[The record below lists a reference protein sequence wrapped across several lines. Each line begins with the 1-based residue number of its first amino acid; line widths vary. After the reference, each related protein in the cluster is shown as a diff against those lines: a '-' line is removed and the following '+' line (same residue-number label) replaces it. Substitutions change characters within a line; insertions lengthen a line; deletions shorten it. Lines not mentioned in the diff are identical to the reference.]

1 MLKYIVPVLVVVA
14 AVGSSRRA
22 AHLQG
27 QPLSL
32 AFIQH
37 QGWSL
42 VLTGLQAVL
51 SSGALAG
58 PRASGTATARA
69 PGRVP
74 APIRNFLLLVRL
86 AHAHAGKE
94 GF

>member
-58 PRASGTATARA
+58 PRASGTARHKQKTPTAA
-69 PGRVP
+69 
-74 APIRNFLLLVRL
+74 ALAIAALRL
-86 AHAHAGKE
+86 YR
-94 GF
+94 